1 MDEGGGSV
9 GNNGCMCNN
18 RGPGDDG
25 GMGNNGG
32 VCNNRVGRNGDSRS
46 LTVGWNT
53 LIGHL
58 SDLTTVAVG
67 YVVVDVLDSAVGQ
80 SHPVGSGG

>member
-1 MDEGGGSV
+1 MDEGGSV

-18 RGPGDDG
+18 R
-25 GMGNNGG
+25 
-32 VCNNRVGRNGDSRS
+32 VGRNGDRRS

-80 SHPVGSGG
+80 SHL